1 MSSSSSSSTS
11 ARRNLVQT
19 ETRLDELGHARDN
32 DTGSDSTML
41 DLADASAVAD
51 TTTGPVVAKQHLSF
65 ILSFAKP
72 VPTMLARASSEAT
85 MTETF
90 ERGGSGQRD
99 NDADAVATGTETK
112 VSDPTAR
119 DQDAA
124 LGGYSPIGA
133 RRSA

>member
-1 MSSSSSSSTS
+1 VSSSSSFSAS
-11 ARRNLVQT
+11 ARRILLQT

-51 TTTGPVVAKQHLSF
+51 ATTGTVVAKRPLSF
-65 ILSFAKP
+65 ILSFAIP
-72 VPTMLARASSEAT
+72 VHTAVVRASSVAT

-90 ERGGSGQRD
+90 ERGGAGGRD

-112 VSDPTAR
+112 VGDPTAR
-119 DQDAA
+119 DQDVE
-124 LGGYSPIGA
+124 LGSYAPIGT
-133 RRSA
+133 RRRA